1 MFVRLMLKLFGYK
14 MSESG
19 ECSFDKAGH
28 GKVDFTFR
36 VVPIKCDAEI
46 PSSFPVFFDFVV
58 LLKLN
63 CYKGSGANKKLP
75 PRRILQ

>member
-1 MFVRLMLKLFGYK
+1 LQLFGHR
-14 MSESG
+14 MSKAG
-19 ECSFDKAGH
+19 RCSFDIAGH
-28 GKVDFTFR
+28 GEVDFTLL
-36 VVPIKCDAEI
+36 VVPVKCNAEI